1 MKPLPL
7 ELLVVQGEGRNSRY
21 LVRCDRVELGRL
33 ERGQVPHEGQVLFPE
48 PTVSRLHAELRWEP
62 QQRAYVLWH
71 RSSTNPTLVN
81 GKKVARCQV
90 VKPGDRVQ
98 MGHLVLETRIGVGQH
113 ADPELDTVDVA
124 QLVRAV
130 RQEAGAWAP
139 RPVRPLP
146 PVPRP
151 PTPLPAFKLPDP
163 PPAPAPPRPEPVPP
177 RPIRLVELERMEPEA
192 EPEVEAEVEAD
203 GHLEEAAVEAS
214 APVVVEKPRPY
225 RRAGRKIGRNEKC
238 PCGSG
243 KKYKKCCLV

>member
-1 MKPLPL
+1 M
-7 ELLVVQGEGRNSRY
+7 VQGEGRNSRY
-21 LVRCDRVELGRL
+21 LVRSERVQLGRL
-33 ERGQVPHEGQVLFPE
+33 DRGQAPQEGQVLFPE
-48 PTVSRLHAELRWEP
+48 PTVSRLHAELHWDP

-71 RSSTNPTLVN
+71 RSSTNPTLLN

-98 MGHLVLETRIGVGQH
+98 MGNLIVETRIGVGQH

-130 RQEAGAWAP
+130 RREAGAWAP
-139 RPVRPLP
+139 RPVRTPP

-163 PPAPAPPRPEPVPP
+163 PPPRPEPVPP
-177 RPIRLVELERMEPEA
+177 QPIRLVELERLEPEA
-192 EPEVEAEVEAD
+192 EVEPEIEVEESPVEPP
-203 GHLEEAAVEAS
+203 AAVVA
-214 APVVVEKPRPY
+214 EKPRPY

-243 KKYKKCCLV
+243 KKYKKCCLAK